1 MVASRRSFLKK
12 GLFGGLVLA
21 LGGTGLALYPSAVV
35 GAPTA
40 PLLVL
45 QPASFQVL
53 VAVASRIVTAKG
65 SDPVAI
71 AHGVDQALTRVP
83 VEAQAD
89 LNKLLGLLENAL
101 PGLLLD
107 ARVQPFTRL
116 SAEGRDRVLESW
128 SASRFVIRR
137 SGFQALRKLCLAT
150 YYSEAAS
157 WPALGY
163 EPPSNLNAGAY
174 DDSKA
179 GTPEWLEAQAKAD
192 SP

>member
-1 MVASRRSFLKK
+1 MVDSRRSFLKK
-12 GLFGGLVLA
+12 GLFGGVVLA
-21 LGGTGLALYPSAVV
+21 LGGAGLALYPSAQV
-35 GAPTA
+35 GAPTG
-40 PLLVL
+40 PLVAL

-53 VAVASRIVTAKG
+53 VAVASRIVTVAG

-71 AHGVDQALTRVP
+71 AHGVDQALTRLPAEVQ
-83 VEAQAD
+83 VD
-89 LNKLLGLLENAL
+89 FNKLLGLLESAL

-116 SAEGRDRVLESW
+116 SPESRDRVLQGW
-128 SASRFVIRR
+128 GASRLEIRR
-137 SGFQALRKLCLAT
+137 TGYQALRKLCLAA
-150 YYSEAAS
+150 YYSEASS
-157 WPALGY
+157 WAPLGY

-192 SP
+192 AP